1 MQETHR
7 HHAHTHAAI
16 SPSLLRFSIWQRLAI
31 AAGLTALLWLAVL
44 WALME
49 RVQ

>member
-16 SPSLLRFSIWQRLAI
+16 TPSLLRFSIWQRLAI
-31 AAGLTALLWLAVL
+31 AAGLIAMLWLAVIS
-44 WALME
+44 ALAE